1 MQQPDYLKIVIE
13 IIGSLSLLLYG
24 MKIMSESLQ
33 KMAGSQ
39 LRRILGAMTT
49 NRFTGILTGTFITC
63 AVQSSSATTVMTVSF
78 VNAGLLS
85 LAQAI
90 SVIMGAN
97 IGTTLTA
104 WIMSLG
110 FSVDLRSV
118 VFPAFFIGIML
129 IFIRKK
135 SSIGDFL
142 FGLAFMFFSLVLLS
156 TCGKDLQLDKNPE
169 MIEFFKSFDIHSY
182 STILIF
188 LAVGTIITGIVQS
201 SAAVMA
207 ITILMCSTGV
217 LPIYLGIALV
227 MGENIGT
234 TMTANLA
241 ALGATPQARRAAL
254 AHLVFNVTGVI
265 WVIIFF
271 YPFTHF
277 CCQIVGYE
285 YEGATNVSAQRVS
298 MALAAFHTAFNLCNT
313 FLLVWFIPVIERI
326 VNFIIKS
333 EKEEEEVEPRL
344 QFLEGGIM
352 QTPELSVLEAQKEI
366 HQFGLRTHRMFDM
379 AKEIINTEKNDET
392 FIKQF
397 SRLEKYESIADK
409 MELDISKYLEQVSD
423 NHLSDIT
430 KAQIRR
436 MLRIISEIES
446 ISDSCYNIARIIN
459 RKVSSQQEFS
469 AEQYKHIHR
478 MTSLIDQS
486 LQFMDTLLSSHHE
499 QLDVNPAFNLENE
512 INNYRN
518 QLKTQNIYS
527 VDSHEYSYSVG
538 TIYMDIINE
547 CEKLND
553 YIVNVVEASTGI
565 KKKEA

>member
-129 IFIRKK
+129 IFVRKK

>member
-201 SAAVMA
+201 SAADMA

>member
-118 VFPAFFIGIML
+118 VFPVFFIGIML
-129 IFIRKK
+129 IFVRKK

-285 YEGATNVSAQRVS
+285 YEGTTNVSAQRVS

-499 QLDVNPAFNLENE
+499 QPDVNPAFNLENE

>member
-129 IFIRKK
+129 IFVRKK

-277 CCQIVGYE
+277 CCQSVGYE
-285 YEGATNVSAQRVS
+285 YEGITNVSAQRVS

-409 MELDISKYLEQVSD
+409 MELEISKYLEQVSD

-486 LQFMDTLLSSHHE
+486 LQFMDNLLSGNHE

>member
-13 IIGSLSLLLYG
+13 IIGSLSLLIYG

-129 IFIRKK
+129 IFVRKK

-285 YEGATNVSAQRVS
+285 YEGASNVSAQRVS

-486 LQFMDTLLSSHHE
+486 LQFMDTLLSCHHE

>member
-129 IFIRKK
+129 IFVRKK

-285 YEGATNVSAQRVS
+285 YEGTTNVSAQRVS

-397 SRLEKYESIADK
+397 SRLEKYESSADK

-486 LQFMDTLLSSHHE
+486 LQFMDTLLSSNHE
-499 QLDVNPAFNLENE
+499 QPDVNPAFNLENE

>member
-129 IFIRKK
+129 IFVRKK

-241 ALGATPQARRAAL
+241 ALGAPPQARRAAL

>member
-13 IIGSLSLLLYG
+13 IIGSLSLLIYG

-129 IFIRKK
+129 IFVRKK

-486 LQFMDTLLSSHHE
+486 LQFMDTLLSSNHE

>member
-1 MQQPDYLKIVIE
+1 
-13 IIGSLSLLLYG
+13 
-24 MKIMSESLQ
+24 
-33 KMAGSQ
+33 
-39 LRRILGAMTT
+39 
-49 NRFTGILTGTFITC
+49 
-63 AVQSSSATTVMTVSF
+63 
-78 VNAGLLS
+78 
-85 LAQAI
+85 
-90 SVIMGAN
+90 
-97 IGTTLTA
+97 
-104 WIMSLG
+104 
-110 FSVDLRSV
+110 
-118 VFPAFFIGIML
+118 
-129 IFIRKK
+129 
-135 SSIGDFL
+135 
-142 FGLAFMFFSLVLLS
+142 
-156 TCGKDLQLDKNPE
+156 
-169 MIEFFKSFDIHSY
+169 
-182 STILIF
+182 
-188 LAVGTIITGIVQS
+188 
-201 SAAVMA
+201 
-207 ITILMCSTGV
+207 
-217 LPIYLGIALV
+217 
-227 MGENIGT
+227 
-234 TMTANLA
+234 
-241 ALGATPQARRAAL
+241 
-254 AHLVFNVTGVI
+254 
-265 WVIIFF
+265 
-271 YPFTHF
+271 
-277 CCQIVGYE
+277 
-285 YEGATNVSAQRVS
+285 

-486 LQFMDTLLSSHHE
+486 LQFMDTLLSCHHE

>member
-129 IFIRKK
+129 IFVRKK

-499 QLDVNPAFNLENE
+499 QPDVNPAFNLENE

>member
-129 IFIRKK
+129 IFVRKK

-486 LQFMDTLLSSHHE
+486 LQFMDTLLSCNHE
-499 QLDVNPAFNLENE
+499 QPDVNPAFNLENE

>member
-129 IFIRKK
+129 IFVRKK

-201 SAAVMA
+201 SAADMA

>member
-129 IFIRKK
+129 IFVRKK

-188 LAVGTIITGIVQS
+188 LAVGTIITGMVQS

>member
-129 IFIRKK
+129 IFVRKK

-188 LAVGTIITGIVQS
+188 LAVGTIITGMVQS

-486 LQFMDTLLSSHHE
+486 LQFMDTLLSCNHE
-499 QLDVNPAFNLENE
+499 QPDVNPAFNLENE

>member
-129 IFIRKK
+129 IFVRKK

-486 LQFMDTLLSSHHE
+486 LQFMDSLLSSHHE

>member
-129 IFIRKK
+129 IFVRKK

-201 SAAVMA
+201 STAVMA

>member
-129 IFIRKK
+129 IFVRKK

-285 YEGATNVSAQRVS
+285 YESTTNVSAQRVS

-409 MELDISKYLEQVSD
+409 MELEISKYLEQVSD

>member
-285 YEGATNVSAQRVS
+285 YESTTNVSAQRVS

-486 LQFMDTLLSSHHE
+486 LQFMDTLLSSRHE

>member
-241 ALGATPQARRAAL
+241 ALGATPQARRAAF

-285 YEGATNVSAQRVS
+285 YESTTHVSAQRVS

>member
-129 IFIRKK
+129 IFVKKK

-486 LQFMDTLLSSHHE
+486 LQFMDTLLSCNHE

>member
-129 IFIRKK
+129 IFVRKK

-486 LQFMDTLLSSHHE
+486 LQFMDSLLSSHHE
-499 QLDVNPAFNLENE
+499 QPDVNPAFNLENE

>member
-129 IFIRKK
+129 IFVKKK

>member
-118 VFPAFFIGIML
+118 VFPVFFIGIML

-217 LPIYLGIALV
+217 LPIYLGSALV

-271 YPFTHF
+271 RY
-277 CCQIVGYE
+277 G
-285 YEGATNVSAQRVS
+285 
-298 MALAAFHTAFNLCNT
+298 
-313 FLLVWFIPVIERI
+313 
-326 VNFIIKS
+326 
-333 EKEEEEVEPRL
+333 
-344 QFLEGGIM
+344 
-352 QTPELSVLEAQKEI
+352 
-366 HQFGLRTHRMFDM
+366 
-379 AKEIINTEKNDET
+379 
-392 FIKQF
+392 
-397 SRLEKYESIADK
+397 
-409 MELDISKYLEQVSD
+409 
-423 NHLSDIT
+423 
-430 KAQIRR
+430 
-436 MLRIISEIES
+436 
-446 ISDSCYNIARIIN
+446 
-459 RKVSSQQEFS
+459 
-469 AEQYKHIHR
+469 
-478 MTSLIDQS
+478 
-486 LQFMDTLLSSHHE
+486 
-499 QLDVNPAFNLENE
+499 
-512 INNYRN
+512 
-518 QLKTQNIYS
+518 
-527 VDSHEYSYSVG
+527 
-538 TIYMDIINE
+538 
-547 CEKLND
+547 
-553 YIVNVVEASTGI
+553 
-565 KKKEA
+565 

>member
-285 YEGATNVSAQRVS
+285 YESTTNVSAQRVS

-366 HQFGLRTHRMFDM
+366 HQFGVRTHRMFDM

>member
-1 MQQPDYLKIVIE
+1 MQRPDYRKIVIQ
-13 IIGSLSLLLYG
+13 IIGSLSLFRYG

-129 IFIRKK
+129 IFVRKK

-188 LAVGTIITGIVQS
+188 LAVGTIITGLVQS

>member
-129 IFIRKK
+129 IFVRKK

-277 CCQIVGYE
+277 CCQVVGYE

-409 MELDISKYLEQVSD
+409 MELEISKYLEQVSD

>member
-129 IFIRKK
+129 IFVKKK

-285 YEGATNVSAQRVS
+285 YESTTNVSAQRVS

>member
-129 IFIRKK
+129 IFVKKK

-409 MELDISKYLEQVSD
+409 MELEISKYLEQVSD

>member
-1 MQQPDYLKIVIE
+1 
-13 IIGSLSLLLYG
+13 
-24 MKIMSESLQ
+24 MSESLQ

-129 IFIRKK
+129 IFVRKK

-518 QLKTQNIYS
+518 QLKTRNIYS